1 MNKLDQLFDQ
11 KSNNLITIYT
21 TAGYPNLNDT
31 PTVIKELD
39 NNKVDIIEVGI
50 PYSDP
55 LADGPTIQ
63 ATSEKALA
71 NGMTLA
77 ILFEQL
83 KSVQNEISAPIVLMG
98 YYNQVMTFGLEKFLQ
113 NCQESGVS
121 GLILPDMPYEIYLAQ
136 HKELFEKYDQ
146 KVTFLITPLTT
157 EKRIKEINDA
167 TSGFVYIVSSSA
179 TTGSTKS
186 NYNEDFLSN
195 VKSFGLTKPHQIGF
209 GISTREDVEK
219 AWSFA
224 NGAIIGS
231 AFLRVLDKA
240 ENKLPESIKEYISSL
255 K

>member
-83 KSVQNEISAPIVLMG
+83 KAVQNEISAPIVLMG

-136 HKELFEKYDQ
+136 HKDLFEKYDQ

-195 VKSFGLTKPHQIGF
+195 VKSFDLTKPHQIGF
-209 GISTREDVEK
+209 GISTKEDVEK

>member
-83 KSVQNEISAPIVLMG
+83 KAVQNEISAPIVLMG

-195 VKSFGLTKPHQIGF
+195 VKSFDLTKPHQIGF
-209 GISTREDVEK
+209 GISTKEDVEK

>member
-83 KSVQNEISAPIVLMG
+83 KAVQNEISAPIVLMG

-136 HKELFEKYDQ
+136 HKDLFEKYDQ

-167 TSGFVYIVSSSA
+167 TSGFIYIVSSSA

-209 GISTREDVEK
+209 GISTKEDVEK

>member
-21 TAGYPNLNDT
+21 TAGYPNLDDT
-31 PTVIKELD
+31 STVIKELD

-77 ILFEQL
+77 ILFDQL
-83 KSVQNEISAPIVLMG
+83 KSVQSEISAPIVLMG

-136 HKELFEKYDQ
+136 HKDLFEKYNQ

-186 NYNEDFLSN
+186 NYNEDFLSK
-195 VKSFGLTKPHQIGF
+195 VKNLGLTKPHQIGF
-209 GISTREDVEK
+209 GISTKEDVEK

-231 AFLRVLDKA
+231 AFLRVLDKV
-240 ENKLPESIKEYISSL
+240 ENNLSESIKDYINSL

>member
-83 KSVQNEISAPIVLMG
+83 KAVQNEISAPIVLMG

-136 HKELFEKYDQ
+136 HKDLFEKYDQ

-186 NYNEDFLSN
+186 NYNEDFLSK
-195 VKSFGLTKPHQIGF
+195 VKNLGLTKPHQIGF
-209 GISTREDVEK
+209 GISTKEDVEK

>member
-50 PYSDP
+50 PYSNP

-83 KSVQNEISAPIVLMG
+83 KAVQNEISAPIVLMG

-136 HKELFEKYDQ
+136 HKDLFEKYDQ

-195 VKSFGLTKPHQIGF
+195 VKSFDLTKPHQIGF
-209 GISTREDVEK
+209 GISTKEDVEK

>member
-1 MNKLDQLFDQ
+1 MNKLEQLFSQ
-11 KSNNLITIYT
+11 KNNHLITIYT
-21 TAGYPNLNDT
+21 TAGYPNLRDT
-31 PTVIKELD
+31 PIILKELD
-39 NNKVDIIEVGI
+39 RNKVDIIEVGI

-71 NGMTLA
+71 NGMTLD

-83 KSVQNEISAPIVLMG
+83 NAVKNEISAPIVLMG

-113 NCQESGVS
+113 NCKESGVS

-136 HKELFEKYDQ
+136 HKALFEKYDQ

-157 EKRIKEINDA
+157 EQRVKEINDA
-167 TSGFVYIVSSSA
+167 TSGFIYIVSNSA
-179 TTGSTKS
+179 TTGATTS
-186 NYNEDFLSN
+186 NYNEDFLAN
-195 VKSFGLTKPHQIGF
+195 VKNLGLTKPHQIGF
-209 GISTREDVEK
+209 GISTKEDVEK
-219 AWSFA
+219 AWQFA

-231 AFLRVLDKA
+231 AFLRVLEKA
-240 ENKLPESIKEYISSL
+240 EGNYSEAIKNYIESL

>member
-83 KSVQNEISAPIVLMG
+83 KAVQNEISAPIVLMG

-146 KVTFLITPLTT
+146 KITFLITPLTT

-179 TTGSTKS
+179 TTGATQS

-195 VKSFGLTKPHQIGF
+195 VKNLGLTKPHQIGF
-209 GISTREDVEK
+209 GISTKADVEK
-219 AWSFA
+219 AWNYA

>member
-1 MNKLDQLFDQ
+1 MNKLEQLFNQ
-11 KSNNLITIYT
+11 KNNNLLTIYT
-21 TAGYPNLNDT
+21 TAGYPNLSDT
-31 PTVIKELD
+31 PVILRELD
-39 NNKVDIIEVGI
+39 KNNVDIIEVGI

-71 NGMTLA
+71 NGMTLD

-113 NCQESGVS
+113 NCQETGVS

-136 HKELFEKYDQ
+136 HKDLFEKYDQ
-146 KVTFLITPLTT
+146 KVTFLITPLTS

-179 TTGSTKS
+179 TTGAAQS
-186 NYNEDFLSN
+186 NYNEDFLAK
-195 VKSFGLTKPHQIGF
+195 VKSLGLTKPHQIGF
-209 GISTREDVEK
+209 GISTKEDVQK

-231 AFLRVLDKA
+231 AFLRVLEKSEGNLSD
-240 ENKLPESIKEYISSL
+240 SIKNYLTEL
-255 K
+255 R

>member
-1 MNKLDQLFDQ
+1 MNKLEQLFGQ

-21 TAGYPNLNDT
+21 TAGYPNLSDT
-31 PTVIKELD
+31 PVILRELD
-39 NNKVDIIEVGI
+39 KNNVDIIEVGI

-71 NGMTLA
+71 NGMTLD

-136 HKELFEKYDQ
+136 HKDLFEKYDQ

>member
-1 MNKLDQLFDQ
+1 
-11 KSNNLITIYT
+11 
-21 TAGYPNLNDT
+21 
-31 PTVIKELD
+31 
-39 NNKVDIIEVGI
+39 
-50 PYSDP
+50 
-55 LADGPTIQ
+55 
-63 ATSEKALA
+63 
-71 NGMTLA
+71 
-77 ILFEQL
+77 
-83 KSVQNEISAPIVLMG
+83 
-98 YYNQVMTFGLEKFLQ
+98 
-113 NCQESGVS
+113 
-121 GLILPDMPYEIYLAQ
+121 MPYEIYLAQ

-195 VKSFGLTKPHQIGF
+195 VKSFDLTKPHQIGF

>member
-83 KSVQNEISAPIVLMG
+83 KAVQNEISAPIVLMG

-136 HKELFEKYDQ
+136 HKDLFEKYDQ

-179 TTGSTKS
+179 TTGST
-186 NYNEDFLSN
+186 
-195 VKSFGLTKPHQIGF
+195 
-209 GISTREDVEK
+209 
-219 AWSFA
+219 
-224 NGAIIGS
+224 
-231 AFLRVLDKA
+231 
-240 ENKLPESIKEYISSL
+240 
-255 K
+255 

>member
-1 MNKLDQLFDQ
+1 MNKLEQLFGQ

-21 TAGYPNLNDT
+21 TAGYPNLSDT
-31 PTVIKELD
+31 PVILRELD
-39 NNKVDIIEVGI
+39 KNNVDIIEVGI

-71 NGMTLA
+71 NGMTLD

-136 HKELFEKYDQ
+136 HKDLFEKYDQ

-195 VKSFGLTKPHQIGF
+195 VKSFDLTKPHQIGF
-209 GISTREDVEK
+209 GISTKEDVEK

>member
-31 PTVIKELD
+31 STVIKELD

-77 ILFEQL
+77 ILFDQL
-83 KSVQNEISAPIVLMG
+83 KSVQSEISAPIVLMG

-136 HKELFEKYDQ
+136 HKDLFEKYDQ

-186 NYNEDFLSN
+186 NYNEDFLSK
-195 VKSFGLTKPHQIGF
+195 VKNLGLTKPHQIGF
-209 GISTREDVEK
+209 GISTKEDVEK

-231 AFLRVLDKA
+231 AFLRVLDKV
-240 ENKLPESIKEYISSL
+240 ENNLSESIKDYINSL

>member
-1 MNKLDQLFDQ
+1 MNKLEQLFSQ
-11 KSNNLITIYT
+11 KNNHLITIYT
-21 TAGYPNLNDT
+21 TAGFPNLTDT
-31 PTVIKELD
+31 PTILKELD
-39 NNKVDIIEVGI
+39 RNKVDIIEVGI

-63 ATSEKALA
+63 TTSEKALA
-71 NGMTLA
+71 NGMTLD

-83 KSVQNEISAPIVLMG
+83 NSVKNEVTAPIVLMG

-113 NCQESGVS
+113 NCKESGVS

-179 TTGSTKS
+179 TTGATTS

-195 VKSFGLTKPHQIGF
+195 VKNLGLTKPHQIGF
-209 GISTREDVEK
+209 GISTKEDVEK
-219 AWSFA
+219 AWKFA

-231 AFLRVLDKA
+231 AFLREL
-240 ENKLPESIKEYISSL
+240 ENSEGKLENVIKEFISNL
-255 K
+255 R

>member
-1 MNKLDQLFDQ
+1 MNKLEQLFS
-11 KSNNLITIYT
+11 KKNNQLITIYT
-21 TAGYPNLNDT
+21 TAGYPNLADT
-31 PTVIKELD
+31 PVILKELD
-39 NNKVDIIEVGI
+39 KNKVDIIEVGI

-71 NGMTLA
+71 NGMTLD
-77 ILFEQL
+77 ILFKQL
-83 KSVQNEISAPIVLMG
+83 NSVKNEIYAPIVLMG

-113 NCQESGVS
+113 NCEESGVS
-121 GLILPDMPYEIYLAQ
+121 GLILPDMPYEIYLSE
-136 HKELFEKYDQ
+136 HKELFEKYNQ

-179 TTGSTKS
+179 TTGATTS
-186 NYNEDFLSN
+186 NYNEEFLSN
-195 VKSFGLTKPHQIGF
+195 IKNLGLTKPHQIGF
-209 GISTREDVEK
+209 GISTKEDVEK
-219 AWSFA
+219 AWEFA

-231 AFLRVLDKA
+231 AFLRVLEKSDGNFSSA
-240 ENKLPESIKEYISSL
+240 IKDYIQSL

>member
-1 MNKLDQLFDQ
+1 MNKLEQLFEQ

-21 TAGYPNLNDT
+21 TAGYPNLSDT
-31 PTVIKELD
+31 PVILRELD
-39 NNKVDIIEVGI
+39 KNNVDIIEVGI

-55 LADGPTIQ
+55 LADGPKIQ

-71 NGMTLA
+71 NGMTLD

-113 NCQESGVS
+113 NCQETGVS

-136 HKELFEKYDQ
+136 HKDLFEKYDQ
-146 KVTFLITPLTT
+146 KVTFLITPLTS

-179 TTGSTKS
+179 TTGAAQS
-186 NYNEDFLSN
+186 NYNEDFLAK
-195 VKSFGLTKPHQIGF
+195 VKSLGLTKAHQIGF
-209 GISTREDVEK
+209 GISTKEDVQK

-231 AFLRVLDKA
+231 AFLRVL
-240 ENKLPESIKEYISSL
+240 ENSNGNLSGAIKDYLSEL
-255 K
+255 R

>member
-1 MNKLDQLFDQ
+1 MNKWDQLFDQ

-83 KSVQNEISAPIVLMG
+83 KAVQNEISAPIVLMG

-136 HKELFEKYDQ
+136 HKDLFEKYDQ

-195 VKSFGLTKPHQIGF
+195 VKSFDLTKPHQIGF
-209 GISTREDVEK
+209 GISTKEDVEK

>member
-1 MNKLDQLFDQ
+1 MNKLEQLFNQ
-11 KSNNLITIYT
+11 KNNNLLTIYT
-21 TAGYPNLNDT
+21 TAGYPNLSDT
-31 PTVIKELD
+31 PVILRELD
-39 NNKVDIIEVGI
+39 KNNVDIIEVGI

-83 KSVQNEISAPIVLMG
+83 NTVKDEITAPIVLMG

-121 GLILPDMPYEIYLAQ
+121 GLILPDMPYDIYLAQ
-136 HKELFEKYDQ
+136 HKDVFEKYDQ

-157 EKRIKEINDA
+157 ETRIKEINDA
-167 TSGFVYIVSSSA
+167 TTGFVYIVSSSA
-179 TTGSTKS
+179 TTGATES
-186 NYNEDFLSN
+186 NYNEEFLSK
-195 VKSFGLTKPHQIGF
+195 VKSLGLTKPHQIGF
-209 GISTREDVEK
+209 GISTKEDVEK
-219 AWSFA
+219 AWNFA

-231 AFLRVLDKA
+231 AFLRVL
-240 ENKLPESIKEYISSL
+240 ENSNGNLSESIKNYISEL
-255 K
+255 R